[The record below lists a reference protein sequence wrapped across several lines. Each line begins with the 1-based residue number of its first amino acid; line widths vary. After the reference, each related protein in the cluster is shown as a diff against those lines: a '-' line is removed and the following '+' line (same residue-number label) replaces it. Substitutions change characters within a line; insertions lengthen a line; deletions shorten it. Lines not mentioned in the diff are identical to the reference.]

1 MAPTIELSGLE
12 VQLGGRKILHGL
24 DGALSSRAIGLL
36 GPNGAGKSTLIRT
49 LLGFHKPA
57 KGTARVLGLD
67 IRADAGQLQPLVGY
81 MPENDAFIARM
92 TGIRFVRYMGELSG
106 LPPELA
112 LERAHQSF
120 VYVGLG
126 EARYRALGTYS
137 QGMKQ
142 LAKLAQAIVHGPRLL
157 ILDEP
162 TNGLDPPAR
171 KRLIGLIREIRDTSR
186 THLLL
191 SSHLLHDVEETCDE
205 VLILR
210 DGRVAALCNLEQ
222 ERRANRQFLEMEAA
236 GAGPAFSTA
245 LAALG
250 CECGEPVGTRFR
262 VTLPESIG
270 IRDVYRVAGEQ
281 GVRIERLNQRR
292 DSLEDIFLK
301 AMEQAGAPHGR
312 L

>member
-24 DGALSSRAIGLL
+24 NGALKSRAIGLL
-36 GPNGAGKSTLIRT
+36 GPNGAGKSTLILT
-49 LLGFHKPA
+49 LLGFHRPSN
-57 KGTARVLGLD
+57 GTARVLGLD
-67 IRADAGQLQPLVGY
+67 IRADAARLRSLVGY

-92 TGIRFVRYMGELSG
+92 PGIRFVRYMAEISG
-106 LPPELA
+106 LPPDLA
-112 LERAHQSF
+112 LERAHQAF

-137 QGMKQ
+137 LGMKQ
-142 LAKLAQAIVHGPRLL
+142 LAKLAQAIAHGPRLL

-162 TNGLDPPAR
+162 TNGLDPPGR
-171 KRLIGLIREIRDTSR
+171 KRLIGLIREIRQTPD

-210 DGRVAALCNLEQ
+210 DGRIAAVCNLEE
-222 ERRANRQFLEMEAA
+222 ERKADRRFLEMEAA
-236 GAGPAFSTA
+236 GAEAAFAAA
-245 LAALG
+245 LEGLG
-250 CECGEPVGTRFR
+250 CECSAFAGNRFK
-262 VTLPESIG
+262 VVLPKGVE
-270 IRDVYRVAGEQ
+270 IRDVYRVAGEH
-281 GVRIERLNQRR
+281 GVRIERLNYRR
-292 DSLEDIFLK
+292 DSLEDIFLN
-301 AMEQAGAPHGR
+301 AMEQAGAANGR